1 MSVYDGE
8 VLVKE
13 IEMLIKNIDEAEE
26 VVVSANYIMKV
37 TKLLGELMDRLES
50 IMDKRIRMMKAT
62 KVHPSSI

>member
-26 VVVSANYIMKV
+26 VVSANYIMKV